1 MRSASGVDGT
11 EPAGPERAEW
21 AQRPERS
28 NQFWLRVMTA
38 ISLRCG
44 RRSSRCVLHLIATY
58 FLLFSPRARRSS
70 TAYLRRAL
78 QRAPS
83 WSDLYRQIFA
93 FATMIHDR
101 LYLLHDQLELF
112 SIELEGNELV
122 DQYIARGEGVFLM
135 GAHFGSFEVMRALAQ
150 RHVGVRVGM
159 MMFEENARKI
169 QATLAAI
176 NPALVDDIIPL
187 GRLDTMLQVQDRLAG
202 GGLVG
207 ILADRSLG
215 KDAATELDF
224 LGAPALFPL
233 GPMRLAAVMKRPVIF
248 MVGMYRGGNRYTIR
262 FAPIADFTAVT
273 RDQRNAAVLAGIEQ
287 FRDRLE
293 QSCRDAPY
301 NWFNFFDFWGGAAV
315 AKTNTSAPSGPARK

>member
-1 MRSASGVDGT
+1 MKSASDLDDA
-11 EPAGPERAEW
+11 EHSAAPQRAEW
-21 AQRPERS
+21 AQQPERS

-38 ISLRCG
+38 VSLRCG
-44 RRSSRCVLHLIATY
+44 RRLSRSVLHVIATY
-58 FLLFSPRARRSS
+58 FLLFSPRARRAS
-70 TAYLRRAL
+70 TTYLQRAL
-78 QRAPS
+78 QRPPR
-83 WSDLYRQIFA
+83 WSDLYRQVFA

-112 SIELEGNELV
+112 SIEIEGRELV
-122 DQYIARGEGVFLM
+122 DQYIERGEGVFLM

-150 RHVGVRVGM
+150 RYVGLRVGM

-176 NPALVDDIIPL
+176 NPEIVDDIIPL
-187 GRLDTMLQVQDRLAG
+187 GRLDTMLQVQERLAA

-224 LGAPALFPL
+224 LGVPALFPL

-273 RDQRNAAVLAGIEQ
+273 REQRNAAVLAGMEK

-301 NWFNFFDFWGGAAV
+301 NWFNFFDFWGSAAT
-315 AKTNTSAPSGPARK
+315 KSNTSSPSS

>member
-1 MRSASGVDGT
+1 MTSATGPDRAEHS
-11 EPAGPERAEW
+11 AAPERAEW
-21 AQRPERS
+21 AREPERS
-28 NQFWLRVMTA
+28 SQFWLRVMTA

-44 RRSSRCVLHLIATY
+44 RRLSRSVLHVIAIY

-70 TAYLRRAL
+70 TAYLQRAL
-78 QRAPS
+78 QRRPR

-112 SIELEGNELV
+112 AIEIEGRELV

-150 RHVGVRVGM
+150 RDAGLHVGM
-159 MMFEENARKI
+159 MVFEENARKI

-176 NPALVDDIIPL
+176 NPAIVDDIIPL
-187 GRLDTMLQVQDRLAG
+187 GRLDTMLQVQERLAA

-207 ILADRSLG
+207 ILADRSLA

-248 MVGMYRGGNRYTIR
+248 MVGIYRGGNRYTIR

-273 RDQRNAAVLAGIEQ
+273 REQRNTAVLDGVAQ

-293 QSCRDAPY
+293 ESCRDAPY
-301 NWFNFFDFWGGAAV
+301 NWFNFFDFWGAAT
-315 AKTNTSAPSGPARK
+315 KTKTPSPSS